1 MHIPWADVILTV
13 VNVPCRKLKRLQT
26 LELCGGQV
34 TDAGVNQLRDLR
46 GLTALSLA
54 HNKRITDASV
64 LHFACMQRLR
74 QLNLAQSAV
83 TDNGIQPLARIPVSF
98 RTRSNL
104 V

>member
-1 MHIPWADVILTV
+1 M
-13 VNVPCRKLKRLQT
+13 
-26 LELCGGQV
+26 

-64 LHFACMQRLR
+64 LHFAGMQRLR

-83 TDNGIQPLARIPVSF
+83 TDNGIQPLARIPV
-98 RTRSNL
+98 RLLTLRPA
-104 V
+104 

>member
-1 MHIPWADVILTV
+1 M
-13 VNVPCRKLKRLQT
+13 

-54 HNKRITDASV
+54 HNKRITDVSV
-64 LHFACMQRLR
+64 LHFAGMQRLR

-83 TDNGIQPLARIPVSF
+83 TDNGIQPLARIPVCSCPDCDAVSCLSVAEPF
-98 RTRSNL
+98 NDVLPLRKKDVS
-104 V
+104 